1 MSLVLNSDW
10 CSFAAKRKLIMHI
23 VNEQKLIEGREKD
36 EFDKLMKKV
45 MSARNAFAHGRFSSD
60 QEHVW
65 LSYFEGTPRKQ
76 ELTDEYHTEI
86 ETLLREAVS
95 KAYALAVKIGAK
107 RPPAVQHAR

>member
-1 MSLVLNSDW
+1 
-10 CSFAAKRKLIMHI
+10 
-23 VNEQKLIEGREKD
+23 
-36 EFDKLMKKV
+36 MKKV

-76 ELTDEYHTEI
+76 ELTDEYLTQI

-107 RPPAVQHAR
+107 RPPAMQHAHWRCAWLTIDLHERKGDRR